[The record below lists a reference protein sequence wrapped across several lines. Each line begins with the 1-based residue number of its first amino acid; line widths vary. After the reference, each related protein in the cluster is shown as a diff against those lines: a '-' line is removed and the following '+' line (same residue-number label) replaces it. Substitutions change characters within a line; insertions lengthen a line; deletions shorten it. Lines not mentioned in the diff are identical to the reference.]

1 MRPYQT
7 MKNKKP
13 PQEAT
18 PPHGDKLRE
27 VRPPEQNE
35 SQESGANRPNEDIE
49 TGRTSNRTSEEG
61 I

>member
-1 MRPYQT
+1 

-13 PQEAT
+13 PQEAATT

-27 VRPPEQNE
+27 PARPPEQNE